1 MRNFAFIVFLSLLLG
16 SCNQNSTTYAL
27 IETEYGNVK
36 VELYNSTPK
45 HKANFIKLANEG
57 FYNDL
62 LFHRVIPGFMVQG
75 GDPDSK
81 NAQQGQ
87 PLGQGGPGYTLDAE
101 IGEIHTRG
109 ALAAARLGDQ
119 INPERQSSGSQFYI
133 VSGQKLDE
141 AMLNQVEQQ
150 NGIQYTPE
158 QRKAYLEQGGYPP
171 LDGAYTV
178 FGQVVEGMAVVD
190 KIATAQRDQM
200 DRPLQ
205 DIRMKVSII
214 D

>member
-178 FGQVVEGMAVVD
+178 FGQVVEGMEVID
-190 KIATAQRDQM
+190 KIATAKRDQM